1 MDQFEQTKKDPK
13 NLWPRA
19 DGIVLMV
26 AGSPTGDLDHDFNE
40 LASKAAFIIAVDSG
54 ANLVYDAQLFP
65 DCLVGDFDSIH
76 SEVLAACRSHGSE
89 IIASNPHKDKTDLE
103 LALELL
109 DSRSELRALP
119 LVIINILGGRLDHE
133 LVAFGAIA
141 RFAHLRP
148 QIVAKGMSIFF
159 LSPGNSEL
167 VLNPRKRNGAD
178 NSTSWRDLTVSVI
191 ALNGE
196 AVISEKGMEWELDH
210 IRLRPLD
217 PHGIS
222 NCIKSSEA
230 CIRVHEGSA
239 AVFLTVRES

>member
-1 MDQFEQTKKDPK
+1 MDRFEQTQKDPK

-26 AGSPTGDLDHDFNE
+26 AGSPTGDLEHDFNE

-76 SEVLAACRSHGSE
+76 SEVLVACRSHGSE
-89 IIASNPHKDKTDLE
+89 IIAANPHKDKTDLE
-103 LALELL
+103 LALELV

-133 LVAFGAIA
+133 LVALGTIA

-148 QIVAKGMSIFF
+148 QIVDKGVRIFF
-159 LSPGNSEL
+159 LGTGNSEL
-167 VLNPRKRNGAD
+167 ILTPKKKNEAD
-178 NSTSWRDLTVSVI
+178 SRISWCDMTVSVV

-196 AVISEKGMEWELDH
+196 AVVSEKGMEWELDH

-222 NCIKSSEA
+222 NNIKSSEA
-230 CIRVHEGSA
+230 CICIHEGSA
-239 AVFLTVRES
+239 AVFLTVREP